1 MWGKQVELDAINN
14 EELEASSN
22 NNIEILIVTGISGAG
37 KSSVLRIL
45 EDFGYF
51 CIDNFIPALMIPFIK
66 LISTQFN
73 MIAVVMDTRGGIF
86 FSQLDK
92 VLQSLKELGFSY
104 KIVFLE
110 ATDETLVN
118 RYSETRRRHPLVSEK
133 TALLDSIQMERAMLA
148 EIKAYADEIIN
159 TSTMSQKQL
168 REYISSTLLDEKIS
182 TSSMRISITSFGYKY
197 GLTMDADL
205 VFDVRFLPN
214 PHYIPELKPNTGLDD
229 SVRDFVLEKD
239 VTKYFLEKL
248 LDFIKFLIPHYKE
261 EGKTLLTIAI
271 GCTGGRHRSVA
282 IAHELCNNFLDLGY
296 FVVERHRDINRN
308 DKYYQIGNK

>member
-1 MWGKQVELDAINN
+1 MWGKQVELDAIDNN
-14 EELEASSN
+14 DELKSNN

-45 EDFGYF
+45 EDYGYF

-66 LISTQFN
+66 LISSQFST
-73 MIAVVMDTRGGIF
+73 IAVVMDTRGGVF

-133 TALLDSIQMERAMLA
+133 TALLDSIQMERSMLA

-159 TSTMSQKQL
+159 TSTMTQKQL
-168 REYISSTLLDEKIS
+168 RDYISRTLLDEKIA
-182 TSSMRISITSFGYKY
+182 TSSLRISVTSFGYKY

-214 PHYIPELKPNTGLDD
+214 PHYIPELKPNTGLDEA
-229 SVRDFVLEKD
+229 VRDFVLEKD
-239 VTKYFLEKL
+239 VTKHFLEKL
-248 LDFIKFLIPHYKE
+248 LDFINFLIPHYKE

-282 IAHELCNNFLDLGY
+282 IAHEICNNFTELGF